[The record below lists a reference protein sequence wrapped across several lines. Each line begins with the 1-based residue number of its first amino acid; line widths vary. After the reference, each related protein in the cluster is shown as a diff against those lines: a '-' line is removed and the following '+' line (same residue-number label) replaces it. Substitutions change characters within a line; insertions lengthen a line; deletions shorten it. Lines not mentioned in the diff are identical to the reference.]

1 MIEKGQSTIE
11 LILGNYSLTKYLW
24 LVIAALTLWACNTSD
39 NTPTTNKKK
48 ARPAHLV
55 STYTSQIRPLSTNS
69 TRTGTLQ
76 ALRQVRIFN
85 QEEGKINSL
94 PYFPGD
100 TFRKGN
106 VLVAIDASLL
116 RAELSKAAA
125 TRKQAELD
133 LRRTTSLVT
142 KRLAAEDE
150 RARIETSLTVAQAE
164 EQLLKTRLEYTT
176 IHAPFSGLVS
186 ERLIE
191 VGDIAPRYTH
201 ILTIIDRSSLII
213 RVNVSELL
221 LPLFKI
227 SDPASI
233 TIDALGKQVFQG
245 HISRIYPTIDSVTR
259 LGTIEISFKKLP
271 PQARAGFLSRVTL
284 TPPKKSY
291 MLIPFSA
298 LRRDQ
303 QGEFVY
309 TIDKDSK
316 ALKKYVITGIR
327 YQNFIAINEGLVE
340 NEAVI
345 IKGFLGLKPG
355 KKVTTTLLKK
365 PDKSTTKK

>member
-1 MIEKGQSTIE
+1 MAAKCPDTTK
-11 LILGNYSLTKYLW
+11 LILGNKTLRQYLW
-24 LVIAALTLWACNTSD
+24 VVIATLTLCACNTSD
-39 NTPTTNKKK
+39 PAPKKK
-48 ARPAHLV
+48 KDRPAHLV

-94 PYFPGD
+94 PHYPGD
-100 TFRKGN
+100 TFKKGN

-116 RAELSKAAA
+116 QAELSKAAA

-133 LRRTTSLVT
+133 LRRTTSLVA

-150 RARIETSLTVAQAE
+150 RARIETALTVAQAE

-227 SDPASI
+227 KDPASI
-233 TIDALGKQVFQG
+233 TIDALGKQVFKG

-259 LGTIEISFKKLP
+259 LGTLEISFKKIP

-284 TPPKKSY
+284 TTPEQNY

-309 TIDKDSK
+309 TIDKDNK
-316 ALKKYVITGIR
+316 AIKEYVITGIR
-327 YQNFIAINEGLVE
+327 YQNFIAINEGLAE
-340 NEAVI
+340 NKPVI
-345 IKGFLGLKPG
+345 IKGFLGLKVG

-365 PDKSTTKK
+365 PDKSTIQK